1 MFVLQVFVFLTIF
14 AIVSSDSYSMDSF
27 RTISVH
33 FNDPLYNFSN
43 LTTPKY
49 ANGHFAAVNQFPH
62 QAVLTIQTLHGN
74 TLCGGSLITPFWILS
89 AAHCIIG

>member
-1 MFVLQVFVFLTIF
+1 MFVFQVFVFLSV
-14 AIVSSDSYSMDSF
+14 IVLSFGQSF
-27 RTISVH
+27 RTISVR

-49 ANGHFAAVNQFPH
+49 VNGQNARVNQFPH
-62 QAVLTIQTLHGN
+62 QAVLTIQTLQGN
-74 TLCGGSLITPFWILS
+74 TLCGGSLIGPSWILS